1 MKEFR
6 IALILVVALLATV
19 VLVGARQNDE
29 HRQVAVCAYEL
40 KKLGGAETV
49 DLNDVMQFCQKQY
62 KTPSLDGVLAKFA
75 LLLLLFNSLLNSNLI
90 RDSRLL
96 LKTFIDT
103 GKIDWRQ
110 Q

>member
-1 MKEFR
+1 MKKFR

-62 KTPSLDGVLAKFA
+62 KTPSLDGVLAEFA
-75 LLLLLFNSLLNSNLI
+75 SMMLLIYVLSASSLI
-90 RDSRLL
+90 RDSWLL
-96 LKTFIDT
+96 LKTYINT
-103 GKIDWRQ
+103 GRIDWR
-110 Q
+110 